1 MARNRSRRREADHL
15 SAAPERRTEPMRPA
29 RRGDRIVTPADAHA
43 PGAGRAA
50 SILVAALAALLVG
63 RAVFT
68 IVPGTWLWPLAVP
81 RFLAP
86 VAAWLPWLIAALALL
101 PPVARR
107 LTPLL
112 DAWGDAIARG
122 RGGAI
127 VALAATMLVGL
138 MPDQVR
144 SVGDFL
150 LRQGTVEI
158 AEKPGTL
165 FPQALPLDVFL
176 HYTLPLRLTGTGWID
191 ANGAARLIGALEAA
205 LLGVLAV
212 RFARTL
218 ALRGVAAVA
227 AVAVVV
233 CGGYLGMFTGYS
245 KAFAEMCV
253 LVALAGVSALAVLRT
268 GRGLLP
274 LGLAVALGIALHRS
288 GLGMLPVA
296 AIVWAWWWNAHG
308 RRRRAAGEDRGGRAA
323 DASRGGAW
331 KRADALLGLALP
343 VAALAFMGPRIV
355 ATITGTDTLV
365 HFTPA
370 AVRDQGGVW
379 RAAFAGTRPWDMA
392 SLVLLLSP
400 LAIAIPGLAA
410 ALGRMPGRGRELAV
424 LAVLALPFVAI
435 LPFIHPVHG
444 LHRDWDDFAAT
455 GAALSLVTAW
465 LVGETLR
472 GAPRHAWVGV
482 AVTLGVAMPAFQ
494 WLLAHV
500 DTTRGIARVRAFVT
514 EPPLRSPPERGHTW
528 DFIGI
533 RNYRLGRYAE
543 AQAAFARAAE
553 TAPSPRILQEW
564 AVAATYA
571 GDLHA
576 AQNAWRRVLEKNP
589 DDAMAWMGLAAI
601 SMRLRDVSEAK
612 RAALGLER
620 VIPGHETA
628 QRILAD
634 IARYEQLQAD
644 SIRRARGG

>member
-1 MARNRSRRREADHL
+1 MSRDRARPRQTDRVP
-15 SAAPERRTEPMRPA
+15 AAPEPRPEPARPA
-29 RRGDRIVTPADAHA
+29 GRGDRAAKPADPAA
-43 PGAGRAA
+43 PGADRAA
-50 SILVAALAALLVG
+50 RILLAVAAGLAIG

-68 IVPGTWLWPLAVP
+68 LVPGTWLWPLAVP
-81 RFLAP
+81 RFLHP
-86 VAAWLPWLIAALALL
+86 VAAWLPWLIAAMALL
-101 PPVARR
+101 PPLARR
-107 LTPLL
+107 ATPVLER
-112 DAWGDAIARG
+112 WGDAIARG
-122 RGGAI
+122 RGGVL
-127 VALAATMLVGL
+127 VALAAGTLVAL

-144 SVGDFL
+144 YVGDFL
-150 LRQGTVEI
+150 LRQGTVEL

-191 ANGAARLIGALEAA
+191 ANGAARLIGAIEAA

-212 RFARTL
+212 AFVRTL
-218 ALRGVAAVA
+218 ALRGVAAAAAA
-227 AVAVVV
+227 AVILF
-233 CGGYLGMFTGYS
+233 GGYLGMFTGYS
-245 KAFAEMCV
+245 KAFADLCV
-253 LVALAGVSALAVLRT
+253 LVALAGVSALSVLRT

-274 LGLAVALGIALHRS
+274 LGIALALGIALHRS
-288 GLGMLPVA
+288 ALGMLPA
-296 AIVWAWWWNAHG
+296 AAFVWAWWWSARG
-308 RRRRAAGEDRGGRAA
+308 RGRPATDASRGGRAA
-323 DASRGGAW
+323 DRSGAAVW
-331 KRADALLGLALP
+331 RRADVLLGLALP
-343 VAALAFMGPRIV
+343 LAALAITGPRIV
-355 ATITGTDTLV
+355 ATIAGTDTAV

-370 AVRDQGGVW
+370 TVREQGGVW

-410 ALGRMPGRGRELAV
+410 ALGRMPGRGREIAV
-424 LAVLALPFVAI
+424 LAALALPFAAI

-455 GAALSLVTAW
+455 GVALSLVTAW

-472 GAPRHAWVGV
+472 GAPRRAWVAV
-482 AVTLGVAMPAFQ
+482 AVTLAVAMPALQ

-500 DTTRGIARVRAFVT
+500 ETTRGIARVKAFVT

-528 DFIGI
+528 DFVGI
-533 RNYRLGRYAE
+533 RNYRLQRYAE

-571 GDLHA
+571 GDLPA

-601 SMRLRDVSEAK
+601 SMRLRDVPEAK

-644 SIRRARGG
+644 SVRRARGG

>member
-1 MARNRSRRREADHL
+1 
-15 SAAPERRTEPMRPA
+15 
-29 RRGDRIVTPADAHA
+29 V
-43 PGAGRAA
+43 
-50 SILVAALAALLVG
+50 
-63 RAVFT
+63 
-68 IVPGTWLWPLAVP
+68 
-81 RFLAP
+81 
-86 VAAWLPWLIAALALL
+86 
-101 PPVARR
+101 
-107 LTPLL
+107 
-112 DAWGDAIARG
+112 RG

-127 VALAATMLVGL
+127 VALAAAMLVAL
-138 MPDQVR
+138 LPDQVR
-144 SVGDFL
+144 YVGDFL
-150 LRQGTVEI
+150 LRQGTVEL

-176 HYTLPLRLTGTGWID
+176 HYTLPLRLTETGWLD
-191 ANGAARLIGALEAA
+191 ANGAARLIGGLEAA

-212 RFARTL
+212 AFARAL
-218 ALRGVAAVA
+218 ALRGVAAA
-227 AVAVVV
+227 ATVAVIVF
-233 CGGYLGMFTGYS
+233 GGYLGMFTGYS
-245 KAFAEMCV
+245 KAFADLCV
-253 LVALAGVSALAVLRT
+253 LVALAGTSALSVLRT

-288 GLGMLPVA
+288 ALGMLPA
-296 AIVWAWWWNAHG
+296 MAILWAWWWNAHG
-308 RRRRAAGEDRGGRAA
+308 
-323 DASRGGAW
+323 RGGAW
-331 KRADALLGLALP
+331 KRADALLGLGLP
-343 VAALAFMGPRIV
+343 VLALAIMGPRIV
-355 ATITGTDTLV
+355 ATISGTDTAV

-370 AVRDQGGVW
+370 TVREQGGVW

-400 LAIAIPGLAA
+400 LAIAIPGVVA
-410 ALGRMPGRGRELAV
+410 ALGRMPGRGRELGV
-424 LAVLALPFVAI
+424 LALLALPFVAI

-455 GAALSLVTAW
+455 GVALSLVTAW

-472 GAPRHAWVGV
+472 GASRHAWVGV
-482 AVTLGVAMPAFQ
+482 AVTLAVAMPAVQ

-500 DTTRGIARVRAFVT
+500 ETTRGIARVRAFVT
-514 EPPLRSPPERGHTW
+514 EPPLRAPPERGHTW

-533 RNYRLGRYAE
+533 RNYRLERYAE

-553 TAPSPRILQEW
+553 TSPSPRILQEW

-571 GDLHA
+571 GDLHT

-601 SMRLRDVSEAK
+601 SMRLRDVPEAK

-644 SIRRARGG
+644 SVRRAGGR